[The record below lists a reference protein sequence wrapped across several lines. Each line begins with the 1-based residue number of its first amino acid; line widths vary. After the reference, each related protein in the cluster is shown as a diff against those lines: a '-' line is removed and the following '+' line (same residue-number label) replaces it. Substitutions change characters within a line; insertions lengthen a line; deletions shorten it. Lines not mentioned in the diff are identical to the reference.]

1 MFQPCLFNIQNNPF
15 HQFPRIW
22 GLEKIQSSTGNVCVS
37 HSVCEAFSQIF
48 HVVWS
53 RQVELWNRSRWV
65 RWFWAVSVTC
75 RHDPPFV
82 PWWLTRSWG
91 SANLDRSGLGPRLSG
106 QMNLNDGRGLLLASV
121 PIADTLTG
129 QKYRHLGS
137 YGRVWVDSH
146 LVLAYVPC
154 LLPSPLDSIV
164 SGHPERDDVPGLR
177 LPQV

>member
-37 HSVCEAFSQIF
+37 HSVCETFSQIF
-48 HVVWS
+48 HVFWS
-53 RQVELWNRSRWV
+53 TQVELWSRSRWV

-91 SANLDRSGLGPRLSG
+91 VCKPGQIWPGTPSQWTDELKWWERTSPCFCPDCWHTDRPKIQAFGELWQSLSRLSPCSC
-106 QMNLNDGRGLLLASV
+106 LCPLSASF
-121 PIADTLTG
+121 T
-129 QKYRHLGS
+129 
-137 YGRVWVDSH
+137 
-146 LVLAYVPC
+146 
-154 LLPSPLDSIV
+154 
-164 SGHPERDDVPGLR
+164 PGLNGFR
-177 LPQV
+177 AS